1 MENLLIQN
9 ISIST
14 IELAMLIMILS
25 FLLILIA
32 FFSNQKGIKSK
43 LDKIEQNLSKINTL
57 INEMNS
63 GYGIID
69 KNLSSSKEDLTNIN
83 ETIRSIQK
91 DIGKKSDENL
101 SEQNINKAVDLAKLG
116 VDIKTVPGFLT
127 LRRVTLLE
135 QDGEITAVTKH
146 HQGSGNIASIAL
158 GEALTLLDENHS
170 GKKGEFCYVLIL

>member
-14 IELAMLIMILS
+14 IELAMLIMIIS

-91 DIGKKSDENL
+91 DIWKKSDENL

-116 VDIKTVPGFLT
+116 VDIKEISSKTGLSEEQIET
-127 LRRVTLLE
+127 LIKFHTE
-135 QDGEITAVTKH
+135 K
-146 HQGSGNIASIAL
+146 
-158 GEALTLLDENHS
+158 
-170 GKKGEFCYVLIL
+170 

>member
-9 ISIST
+9 VSIST
-14 IELAMLIMILS
+14 IELAMLIIIIS

-32 FFSNQKGIKSK
+32 FFSNQKGIKLK
-43 LDKIEQNLSKINTL
+43 LDKLEQNLSKINTL

-116 VDIKTVPGFLT
+116 VDIKEISSKTGLSEEQIET
-127 LRRVTLLE
+127 LIKFHTE
-135 QDGEITAVTKH
+135 K
-146 HQGSGNIASIAL
+146 
-158 GEALTLLDENHS
+158 
-170 GKKGEFCYVLIL
+170 

>member
-9 ISIST
+9 IPIST
-14 IELAMLIMILS
+14 IELAMLIMIIS

-43 LDKIEQNLSKINTL
+43 LDQLEQKLSKINTL

-116 VDIKTVPGFLT
+116 VDIKEISSKTGLSEEQIET
-127 LRRVTLLE
+127 LIKFHTE
-135 QDGEITAVTKH
+135 K
-146 HQGSGNIASIAL
+146 
-158 GEALTLLDENHS
+158 
-170 GKKGEFCYVLIL
+170 

>member
-1 MENLLIQN
+1 
-9 ISIST
+9 
-14 IELAMLIMILS
+14 MLIMILS

-43 LDKIEQNLSKINTL
+43 LDKLEQNLSKINTL

-69 KNLSSSKEDLTNIN
+69 KNLSSSKEDITNIN

-116 VDIKTVPGFLT
+116 VDIREISSKTGLSEEQIET
-127 LRRVTLLE
+127 LIKFHTE
-135 QDGEITAVTKH
+135 K
-146 HQGSGNIASIAL
+146 
-158 GEALTLLDENHS
+158 
-170 GKKGEFCYVLIL
+170 

>member
-14 IELAMLIMILS
+14 IELAMLIMIIS

-32 FFSNQKGIKSK
+32 FFSNQKRIKSK
-43 LDKIEQNLSKINTL
+43 LDQLEQSLSKINTL

-116 VDIKTVPGFLT
+116 VDIKEISSKTGLSEEQIET
-127 LRRVTLLE
+127 LIKFHTE
-135 QDGEITAVTKH
+135 K
-146 HQGSGNIASIAL
+146 
-158 GEALTLLDENHS
+158 
-170 GKKGEFCYVLIL
+170 

>member
-14 IELAMLIMILS
+14 TELAMLIMIIS

-43 LDKIEQNLSKINTL
+43 LNKIEQNLSKINTL

-116 VDIKTVPGFLT
+116 VDIKEISSKTGLSEEQIET
-127 LRRVTLLE
+127 LIKFHTE
-135 QDGEITAVTKH
+135 K
-146 HQGSGNIASIAL
+146 
-158 GEALTLLDENHS
+158 
-170 GKKGEFCYVLIL
+170 

>member
-1 MENLLIQN
+1 MENLLIKN

-14 IELAMLIMILS
+14 TELAMLIMIIS

-43 LDKIEQNLSKINTL
+43 LDKLEQNLSKINTL

-116 VDIKTVPGFLT
+116 VDIREISSKTGLSEEQIET
-127 LRRVTLLE
+127 LIKFHTE
-135 QDGEITAVTKH
+135 K
-146 HQGSGNIASIAL
+146 
-158 GEALTLLDENHS
+158 
-170 GKKGEFCYVLIL
+170 

>member
-1 MENLLIQN
+1 MEKFLIQN

-14 IELAMLIMILS
+14 IELAILIMIIS

-32 FFSNQKGIKSK
+32 FFSNQKRIKSK
-43 LDKIEQNLSKINTL
+43 LDQLEQSLSKINIL

-116 VDIKTVPGFLT
+116 VDIKEISSKTGLSEEQIET
-127 LRRVTLLE
+127 LIKFHTE
-135 QDGEITAVTKH
+135 K
-146 HQGSGNIASIAL
+146 
-158 GEALTLLDENHS
+158 
-170 GKKGEFCYVLIL
+170 